1 MTKARHARQDLVGGL
16 GPYEGRGPVVREV
29 DVAPNGGFQL
39 ARAAMDAAA
48 DLLLR
53 QRGEPALDQVDPC
66 TPRRREVDMEAR
78 MPRQPAVDQRRLV
91 RAGAVDDEMN
101 VELRRDRGIDRVE
114 EGAERARP
122 VPLVELAD
130 DLAAL
135 GIKRGEERRRPVAR
149 VVIGPTLGLPGRI
162 GRTGCVRSSA

>member
-1 MTKARHARQDLVGGL
+1 MTKARHARRGVVGGL
-16 GPYEGRGPVVREV
+16 GPDEGRGPVVREL
-29 DVAPNGGFQL
+29 DVPPNGGLQL

-53 QRGEPALDQVDPC
+53 QRGEPALDQVDPRAPC
-66 TPRRREVDMEAR
+66 RREVDMEAR

-91 RAGAVDDEMN
+91 CAGVVDDEMN
-101 VELRRDRGIDRVE
+101 VELRGDRRIDRVE
-114 EGAERARP
+114 EGAELARP

-135 GIKRGEERRRPVAR
+135 GIQRGEERAR
-149 VVIGPTLGLPGRI
+149 ATAR
-162 GRTGCVRSSA
+162 